1 MMTYFLRRLGELMA
15 KFLAERLPAVAIL
28 AVLPWIE
35 RSASES
41 SGRRF
46 GLLPLH
52 ADESTSRRSEITEK
66 LF

>member
-1 MMTYFLRRLGELMA
+1 MMTYLLRRLAEQMA

-41 SGRRF
+41 PGRRL
-46 GLLPLH
+46 GLVALR
-52 ADESTSRRSEITEK
+52 ADESTSRRSEITER